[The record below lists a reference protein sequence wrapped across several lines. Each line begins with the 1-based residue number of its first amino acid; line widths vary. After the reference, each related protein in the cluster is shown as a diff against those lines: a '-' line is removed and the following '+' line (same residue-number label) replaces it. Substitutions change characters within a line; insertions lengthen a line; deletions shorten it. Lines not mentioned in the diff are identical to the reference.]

1 VLLLLLLLLLLPPP
15 SLAGPRPFTARPVIN
30 EQSAQLCVA
39 RRRRVMQRAPACPG
53 IPRASVR
60 AARAVLL
67 QRRDH
72 AAAALCAS

>member
-1 VLLLLLLLLLLPPP
+1 VLLLLLLLLLPPP
-15 SLAGPRPFTARPVIN
+15 LLAGPHPFAARPVLD

-39 RRRRVMQRAPACPG
+39 RRRRVVQRAPACPG
-53 IPRASVR
+53 IPRAGVR